1 MIFFFSI
8 TAHVSLASVANGN
21 DYIVVLGSDDDAM
34 TYDTSVGTTSAHEVF
49 S

>member
-1 MIFFFSI
+1 M
-8 TAHVSLASVANGN
+8 ASVANGN

-34 TYDTSVGTTSAHEVF
+34 IYDTSVGTTSCTCAHEVV